1 MKNLILWSLVGLLVA
16 SCGSDDKNTMVVNGT
31 IKGLKKG
38 TLYLQQIQDTILKNL
53 DSLEI
58 KGSGD
63 FSFSTR
69 LSDPDIFYLYLT
81 KDDNNDINDRI
92 TFFGEPGII
101 TITSSWNSFEAE
113 AKITGPGSTSN
124 EKYEEYRKGMAR
136 YNAKDLELLQAQF
149 NPKFSNDSLA
159 IDSLLKLSDKNLYRS
174 YAYGLNFALNNKDS
188 YVAPY
193 VAVNEVAESNVKYLD
208 SIYKM
213 LTPEVAASKYGK
225 KLKQHIE
232 EVKKA
237 KN

>member
-16 SCGSDDKNTMVVNGT
+16 SCGTNDANTMEVNGT

-58 KGSGD
+58 NGSGD
-63 FSFSTR
+63 FSFSTAVT
-69 LSDPDIFYLYLT
+69 DPDIFYLYLT

-92 TFFGEPGII
+92 TFFGEAGII
-101 TITSSWNSFEAE
+101 TISTSWNSFEAE

-124 EKYEEYRKGMAR
+124 KKYEEYRKGMSR

-193 VAVNEVAESNVKYLD
+193 IAVNEVAESNVKYLD

-213 LTPEVAASKYGK
+213 LTPEVSDSKYGK